1 MMNKRFKFALSAL
14 TLGLAMNSFAK
25 DELVVFSLP
34 NLSSPFEVQL
44 QKVAVETG
52 KKLDVKLQVLD
63 GQSSSTKQASD
74 LENAITRGAK
84 GIIISPNDVNA
95 ISAAVEE
102 IIAEKIPAATL
113 DRKVESSKP
122 VPHFGANNY
131 TGGQEVAKAVKAKFP
146 DGAKIILL
154 TGQPGSTS
162 NIERTKGIRD
172 ELATGDDKY
181 QIVVDQTGNWLR
193 SEGLRIIE
201 SVLPTLKEKPQV
213 IISANDDMALG
224 AIEALRSQ
232 GLKAGDI
239 LVTGFDAT
247 PEALA
252 RVKDGWLLLTADQ
265 RPGFAVSTALE
276 QVVGNIRESKEV
288 SGADYPPKI
297 ILKDNLQEAERI
309 AEVSE

>member
-1 MMNKRFKFALSAL
+1 MKMRMKLALSAI
-14 TLGLAMNSFAK
+14 TLGLSLNSFAK
-25 DELVVFSLP
+25 NELVVFSLP
-34 NLSSPFEVQL
+34 NLSSPFEVQM
-44 QKVAVETG
+44 QKVAEEAG
-52 KKLDVKLQVLD
+52 KKFEVKLQVLD

-84 GIIISPNDVNA
+84 GVIISPNDVNA
-95 ISAAVEE
+95 ISAAVED
-102 IIAEKIPAATL
+102 IIKEKIAAATL
-113 DRKVESSKP
+113 DRKVQSSQP

-131 TGGQEVAKAVKAKFP
+131 TGGQEVAKAVKAKYP
-146 DGAKIILL
+146 NGAKIILL

-172 ELATGDDKY
+172 EIKAGGDKY
-181 QIVVDQTGNWLR
+181 QIIIDQTGNWLR

-201 SVLPTLKEKPQV
+201 SVLPTLKQKPDV

-232 GLKAGDI
+232 GYKAGEI
-239 LVTGFDAT
+239 AVTGFDAV

-252 RVKDGWLLLTADQ
+252 RVKDGWLLVTADQ
-265 RPGFAVSTALE
+265 RPGYAVTTALE
-276 QVVGNIRESKEV
+276 QVVSNIRDKKAI

-297 ILKDNLQEAERI
+297 ISQTNLTEAERF
-309 AEVSE
+309 AEISE

>member
-1 MMNKRFKFALSAL
+1 MKMRFKLALSAL
-14 TLGLAMNSFAK
+14 TMALATQSFAK
-25 DELVVFSLP
+25 NELVVFSLP

-44 QKVAVETG
+44 QKVAVETS
-52 KKLDVKLQVLD
+52 KKLEVKLQVLD

-102 IIAEKIPAATL
+102 IVSEKIPAATL
-113 DRKVESSKP
+113 DRKVQSSKP

-131 TGGQEVAKAVKAKFP
+131 TGGQEVAKAVKQKFP
-146 DGAKIILL
+146 NGAKVILL

-172 ELATGDDKY
+172 ELAKDGAKY
-181 QIVVDQTGNWLR
+181 QIIIDQTGNWLR

-201 SVLPTLKEKPQV
+201 SVLPTLKVKPDV

-224 AIEALRSQ
+224 AVEALKGQ
-232 GLKAGDI
+232 GYKAGEI
-239 LVTGFDAT
+239 AVTGFDAV

-252 RVKDGWLLLTADQ
+252 RVKDGWLFVTADQ
-265 RPGFAVSTALE
+265 RPGYAVSSALE
-276 QVVGNIRESKEV
+276 QIVGNIRDKKAV
-288 SGADYPPKI
+288 TGADYPPKVI
-297 ILKDNLQEAERI
+297 SKDNLQEAERF

>member
-1 MMNKRFKFALSAL
+1 MKKHMKFVLSSLALS
-14 TLGLAMNSFAK
+14 LAVTSYAK

-52 KKLDVKLQVLD
+52 KKLEIKLQVLD

-84 GIIISPNDVNA
+84 GVIISPNDVNA
-95 ISAAVEE
+95 ISAAVEDIVKE
-102 IIAEKIPAATL
+102 NIPAATL

-131 TGGQEVAKAVKAKFP
+131 TGGQEVAKAVKAKYP

-172 ELATGDDKY
+172 ELAAGGEKY
-181 QIVVDQTGNWLR
+181 KIIVDQTGNWLR

-201 SVLPTLKEKPQV
+201 SVLPTLKEKPQA

-224 AIEALRSQ
+224 AIEALKSQ
-232 GLKAGDI
+232 GYKAGEI
-239 LVTGFDAT
+239 SVTGFDAV

-252 RVKDGWLLLTADQ
+252 RVKDGWMLLTADQ
-265 RPGFAVSTALE
+265 RPGYAVSTALT
-276 QVVGNIRESKEV
+276 QVVDNIRNQKAVE
-288 SGADYPPKI
+288 GADYPPKV
-297 ILKDNLQEAERI
+297 ILKDNVSEAERFS
-309 AEVSE
+309 EVSE

>member
-1 MMNKRFKFALSAL
+1 MKMRFKFALSAL
-14 TLGLAMNSFAK
+14 ALGLSINSFAK

-44 QKVAVETG
+44 QKVALETG

-63 GQSSSTKQASD
+63 GQSASTKQASD

-84 GIIISPNDVNA
+84 AVIISPNDVNA

-102 IIAEKIPAATL
+102 IIKEKIPAATL
-113 DRKVESSKP
+113 DRKVESSQP

-146 DGAKIILL
+146 QGAKVILL
-154 TGQPGSTS
+154 TGQPGSTP
-162 NIERTKGIRD
+162 NIERTRGIRN
-172 ELATGDDKY
+172 ELAQAGGSYK
-181 QIVVDQTGNWLR
+181 IIVDQTGNWLR
-193 SEGLRIIE
+193 SEGLRIVE
-201 SVLPTLKEKPQV
+201 SVLPTLKEKPDV

-232 GLKAGDI
+232 GLKAGDV

-252 RVKDGWLLLTADQ
+252 RVKDGWLYLTADQ
-265 RPGFAVSTALE
+265 RPGFAVSSALE
-276 QVVGNIRESKEV
+276 QIVGKIRENKQIT
-288 SGADYPPKI
+288 GADYPPKI
-297 ILKDNLQEAERI
+297 ILKENLQEAERF

>member
-1 MMNKRFKFALSAL
+1 M
-14 TLGLAMNSFAK
+14 
-25 DELVVFSLP
+25 
-34 NLSSPFEVQL
+34 
-44 QKVAVETG
+44 
-52 KKLDVKLQVLD
+52 QVLD

-95 ISAAVEE
+95 ISGAVEE
-102 IIAEKIPAATL
+102 IIKEKIPAATL

-131 TGGQEVAKAVKAKFP
+131 TGGQEVAKAVKAKYP
-146 DGAKIILL
+146 NGAKIILL

-172 ELATGDDKY
+172 ELAAGGDKY
-181 QIVVDQTGNWLR
+181 KIVVDQTGNWLR

-201 SVLPTLKEKPQV
+201 SVLPTLKEKPEV

-239 LVTGFDAT
+239 LVTGFDST

-252 RVKDGWLLLTADQ
+252 RVKDGWLYLTADQ
-265 RPGFAVSTALE
+265 RPSFAVSTALE

-297 ILKDNLQEAERI
+297 ILKDNLQEAERF
-309 AEVSE
+309 AEISE

>member
-1 MMNKRFKFALSAL
+1 MKVRVKFVLSAL

-52 KKLDVKLQVLD
+52 KKLEVKLQVLD

-102 IIAEKIPAATL
+102 ITQENIPAATL

-131 TGGQEVAKAVKAKFP
+131 TGGQAVAKAVKAKYP
-146 DGAKIILL
+146 KGAKIILL

-162 NIERTKGIRD
+162 NIERTQGIRN
-172 ELATGDDKY
+172 ELAAGGSQY
-181 QIVVDQTGNWLR
+181 QIVINQTGNWLR

-201 SVLPTLKEKPQV
+201 SVLPTLKDKPDV

-232 GLKAGDI
+232 GLKAGEI

-252 RVKDGWLLLTADQ
+252 RVKDGWLFLTADQ
-265 RPGFAVSTALE
+265 RPGFAVSSALE
-276 QVVGNIRESKEV
+276 QIVGNIRDKKPV
-288 SGADYPPKI
+288 TGTNYPPKI
-297 ILKDNLQEAERI
+297 ILKDNLQEAERF

>member
-1 MMNKRFKFALSAL
+1 MKMHFKLALSTL
-14 TLGLAMNSFAK
+14 TLALATNTFAK

-44 QKVAVETG
+44 QKVAIETSQ
-52 KKLDVKLQVLD
+52 KLDIKLQVLD

-84 GIIISPNDVNA
+84 GVVISPNDVNA

-102 IIAEKIPAATL
+102 IISENIPAATL
-113 DRKVESSKP
+113 DRKVQSSKP

-131 TGGQEVAKAVKAKFP
+131 TGGQEIAKAIKTKYP
-146 DGAKIILL
+146 NGAKIILL

-172 ELATGDDKY
+172 ELTVGGEKY
-181 QIVVDQTGNWLR
+181 QIIVDQTGNWLR

-201 SVLPTLKEKPQV
+201 SVLPTLKTKPDV
-213 IISANDDMALG
+213 IIAANDDMALG
-224 AIEALRSQ
+224 AVEALKSQ
-232 GLKAGDI
+232 GYKAGDI
-239 LVTGFDAT
+239 LVTGFDAV

-252 RVKDGWLLLTADQ
+252 RIKDGWLFLTADQ
-265 RPGFAVSTALE
+265 RPGYAVSSALE
-276 QVVGNIRESKEV
+276 QVVGNIRDKKEV
-288 SGADYPPKI
+288 SGADYAPKVI
-297 ILKDNLQEAERI
+297 SKENLQEAERFS
-309 AEVSE
+309 EVSE

>member
-1 MMNKRFKFALSAL
+1 MKMRFKLALSAL
-14 TLGLAMNSFAK
+14 TMALATQSFAK
-25 DELVVFSLP
+25 NELVVFSLP

-44 QKVAVETG
+44 QKVAVETS
-52 KKLDVKLQVLD
+52 KKLEVKLQVLD

-102 IIAEKIPAATL
+102 IVSEKIPAATL
-113 DRKVESSKP
+113 DRKVQSSKP

-131 TGGQEVAKAVKAKFP
+131 TGGQEVAKAVKQKFP
-146 DGAKIILL
+146 NGAKVILL

-172 ELATGDDKY
+172 ELAKDGAKY
-181 QIVVDQTGNWLR
+181 QIIIDQTGNWLR

-201 SVLPTLKEKPQV
+201 SVLPTLKVKPDV

-224 AIEALRSQ
+224 AVEALKGQ
-232 GLKAGDI
+232 GYKAGEI
-239 LVTGFDAT
+239 AVTGFDAV

-252 RVKDGWLLLTADQ
+252 RVKDGWLFVTADQ
-265 RPGFAVSTALE
+265 RPGYAVSSALE
-276 QVVGNIRESKEV
+276 QIVGNIRDKKAV
-288 SGADYPPKI
+288 TGADYPPKVI
-297 ILKDNLQEAERI
+297 SKENLQEAERF